1 MMEMSADRCGEVNSI
16 SSHIHPYYLHVL
28 TREVGALLCRWPK
41 TLIFYYIFVLCG
53 RVGHWSLWVHCLY
66 IYTVFAFSFNQFSI
80 LDWEDTYLFVYLSSV
95 PNRYTFTCP
104 YCNCPNFDQ
113 DGLVEHC
120 TSLHARDA
128 RQVVGNLLRVS
139 TSRGAYIL
147 NMLRFIPGVSHLC
160 LDALG
165 GP

>member
-53 RVGHWSLWVHCLY
+53 RVGHWSLWVHCQY

-80 LDWEDTYLFVYLSSV
+80 LDWEDTFVCLPQLSAK
-95 PNRYTFTCP
+95 
-104 YCNCPNFDQ
+104 
-113 DGLVEHC
+113 
-120 TSLHARDA
+120 SLH
-128 RQVVGNLLRVS
+128 L
-139 TSRGAYIL
+139 
-147 NMLRFIPGVSHLC
+147 HLPV
-160 LDALG
+160 LQL
-165 GP
+165 PKL